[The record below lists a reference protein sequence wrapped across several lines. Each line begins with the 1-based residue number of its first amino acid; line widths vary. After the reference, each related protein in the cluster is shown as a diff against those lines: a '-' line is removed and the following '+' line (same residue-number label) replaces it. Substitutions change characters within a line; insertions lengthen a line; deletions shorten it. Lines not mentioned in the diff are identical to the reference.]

1 MEIELNRF
9 TPAEQA
15 TFRLRALYEQAG
27 YRKYRASRFEEYALY
42 QEYQRFL
49 PDAQVITFTDLD
61 GKLRAIKPD
70 VTLSIAKTAQP
81 AAGECKR
88 FYYNEEVCRPSRESH
103 TFQTIH
109 QMGLESMGAVDA
121 DEQAAVVRLA
131 LQSLAALDVPTVL
144 EISHMGYLTGLL
156 DALHVPAEARA
167 KLLDFLRAKNAHELR
182 TAALAAGLE
191 ALFAAGFRQARPGEF
206 TRRAFLNGRMDL
218 TQAEAVIDLI
228 DAETADAAANAAG
241 QVAGAMRKRIDP
253 VYDSWVDICAHFHAV
268 LDYPDEDID
277 PFELSQ
283 LESALQ
289 ASSRTLSALLSS
301 CHRGRMVRSGVK
313 ITILGSP
320 NAGKSSLLNALSGFD
335 RVIVTDI
342 PGTTRD
348 TVEQTVTLGRH
359 LVRLVDTAGIRDT
372 EDVIEKIGVD
382 RSVEAAKDCDAALF
396 VVDDSRPLTDED
408 RRAMDAAL
416 EAPEAI
422 AVLNK
427 QDLGAVIEPSDLPF
441 SYIVPVSCKDG
452 TGFDLLEQ
460 AFDMLFPDDAP
471 CDGSLLTNA
480 RQADAI
486 VRAKK
491 SVDAALRSLRA
502 GFTPDAVLVD
512 LEAAMRALGEVT
524 GRTMRED
531 ITNRIFE
538 RFCVGK

>member
-1 MEIELNRF
+1 MPDTI
-9 TPAEQA
+9 AAIA
-15 TFRLRALYEQAG
+15 T
-27 YRKYRASRFEEYALY
+27 AS
-42 QEYQRFL
+42 
-49 PDAQVITFTDLD
+49 
-61 GKLRAIKPD
+61 
-70 VTLSIAKTAQP
+70 
-81 AAGECKR
+81 AA
-88 FYYNEEVCRPSRESH
+88 
-103 TFQTIH
+103 
-109 QMGLESMGAVDA
+109 
-121 DEQAAVVRLA
+121 AAVGIVRLSGA
-131 LQSLAALDVPTVL
+131 ETRRVLAALFTPVEGRSAAELPPRRMTYGTVHDAEGRTL
-144 EISHMGYLTGLL
+144 DHALAVVFSAGHSYTGEES
-156 DALHVPAEARA
+156 AELHCHGSPVVLQEV
-167 KLLDFLRAKNAHELR
+167 LRAA
-182 TAALAAGLE
+182 
-191 ALFAAGFRQARPGEF
+191 FAAGARQARAGEF
-206 TRRAFLNGRMDL
+206 TERAFLNGKMDL
-218 TQAEAVIDLI
+218 TEAEAVIDLI

-241 QVAGAMRKRIDP
+241 QIAGAMRKRIDP

-301 CHRGRMVRSGVK
+301 CHRGRMVRSGVRV
-313 ITILGSP
+313 TILGSP

>member
-1 MEIELNRF
+1 METIAAIATAQSPSAIGIVRLSGEGTRRVLTALF
-9 TPAEQA
+9 TPASGMAVE
-15 TFRLRALYEQAG
+15 ALP
-27 YRKYRASRFEEYALY
+27 YRRMTYGDVRSA
-42 QEYQRFL
+42 
-49 PDAQVITFTDLD
+49 D
-61 GKLRAIKPD
+61 GA
-70 VTLSIAKTAQP
+70 
-81 AAGECKR
+81 
-88 FYYNEEVCRPSRESH
+88 
-103 TFQTIH
+103 
-109 QMGLESMGAVDA
+109 
-121 DEQAAVVRLA
+121 
-131 LQSLAALDVPTVL
+131 
-144 EISHMGYLTGLL
+144 LL
-156 DALHVPAEARA
+156 DRGMAVCFSAAHSYTGEESAELHCHGSPVVLSEV
-167 KLLDFLRAKNAHELR
+167 LRSA
-182 TAALAAGLE
+182 
-191 ALFAAGFRQARPGEF
+191 FAAGARQARPGEF
-206 TRRAFLNGRMDL
+206 TQRAFLNGRMDL
-218 TQAEAVIDLI
+218 TEAEAVIDLI

-241 QVAGAMRKRIDP
+241 QIAGAMRQKIDP

-277 PFELSQ
+277 PFELSR
-283 LESALQ
+283 LEAELQ
-289 ASSRTLSALLSS
+289 SSSRTLSALLAS

-460 AFDMLFPDDAP
+460 AFDMLFPDDVP
-471 CDGSLLTNA
+471 CDGSLLTNT